1 MFLWTMNITLL
12 KNNSFKDGNNFFQN
26 FFIFMKKTDDVQSDI
41 INSLTMQ
48 LNLHARC
55 DILSKKNKN
64 YFTGCGVNF
73 RIIKHSLVVVTDFLC
88 TCNQKWKFYENNW
101 KSF

>member
-12 KNNSFKDGNNFFQN
+12 KNSSFKDGNNFFQN
-26 FFIFMKKTDDVQSDI
+26 FIFMKKTDDVQSDI

-55 DILSKKNKN
+55 DILLKKN
-64 YFTGCGVNF
+64 
-73 RIIKHSLVVVTDFLC
+73 
-88 TCNQKWKFYENNW
+88 QKLFIG
-101 KSF
+101 

>member
-1 MFLWTMNITLL
+1 MFLWTMIITLL
-12 KNNSFKDGNNFFQN
+12 KNSSFKDGNNFFQN
-26 FFIFMKKTDDVQSDI
+26 IILMKKTDDVQSDI

-55 DILSKKNKN
+55 DILSKKTKN

-88 TCNQKWKFYENNW
+88 TCIQKWKFYENNW